1 MKRIAGTLALFAT
14 LTFAVRGAEK
24 LTARQV
30 VERIQKHVGTAW
42 NAQTVDTFKA
52 GNPDTPVTGIA
63 TTFMATLDV
72 LERAAASGKNL
83 IITHEPTFYTHLD
96 HTDAFANDPVF
107 LAKKAFIDKHGL
119 VVWRFHDHWH
129 MRNPDGV
136 LVGVTD
142 ALGWKKFQ
150 TKQNEPYY
158 VLPETTVAGLAASIR
173 DRMKI
178 RTVRVVGDP
187 KMKVTKVGLA
197 MGASG
202 TEAHIAMLRR
212 ADVEALLIGESPEW
226 ETIPYVRDAAT
237 EGRHKALIVLGH
249 VPSEEA
255 GMDECARWLKT
266 FVPEVPVE
274 FIPAG
279 EPFWSPK

>member
-1 MKRIAGTLALFAT
+1 MKRIVSTLIVFLVPICVAQGAG
-14 LTFAVRGAEK
+14 K

-42 NAQTVDTFKA
+42 NAETVDTFKM

-72 LERAAASGKNL
+72 LERAAASGKNFV
-83 IITHEPTFYTHLD
+83 ISHEPTFYTHLD

-107 LAKKAFIDKHGL
+107 LAKEAFIEKHGM

-129 MRNPDGV
+129 MRKPDGV

-150 TKQNEPYY
+150 TKVNEPYY

-178 RTVRVVGDP
+178 RTIRVVGDP

-202 TEAHIAMLRR
+202 TEAHISMLRR
-212 ADVEALLIGESPEW
+212 DDVEALVIGESPEW
-226 ETIPYVRDAAT
+226 ETIPYVRDAVS
-237 EGRHKALIVLGH
+237 ECRHKALIVLGH